1 MNKMTWKRIV
11 ILTLYLL
18 VSDFSGATLVS
29 AYEPFARMNAAKTYY
44 FVSVPE
50 NPNSDKGY
58 TAVFDAKTKLLK
70 FKIDVYLKER
80 RVALTN
86 DGKQLI
92 LVSSNI
98 DQSVE
103 NCFVTIYGEHQEVK
117 TLQIFQKKSR
127 WVEDIYSV
135 SHLSD
140 IWEENNQLLLYADDS
155 IYSLDQNSFL
165 VTAQKNT
172 LSEPGKSYERYN
184 KGILKNDSFF
194 DVSALK
200 PGKLPLVQQLAKD
213 LNVKLVN
220 NKESAGKAVFFTLT
234 LNADGTFGFMD
245 IQAAEILDLSKAKW
259 IPDDKLKEA
268 IIQKLKA
275 YTYPKSSVPE
285 GLPYWAFSGKM
296 YLLK

>member
-1 MNKMTWKRIV
+1 MIWKRIL
-11 ILTLYLL
+11 ILTLYL
-18 VSDFSGATLVS
+18 VISDFSGATLVS
-29 AYEPFARMNAAKTYY
+29 SYEPFARMNAAKTYY

-70 FKIDVYLKER
+70 FKIDVFLKER
-80 RVALTN
+80 RAVLTN

-92 LVSSNI
+92 QVHITI
-98 DQSVE
+98 DRSVE
-103 NCFVTIYGEHQEVK
+103 NCSVTVHNDQGETK
-117 TLQIFQKKSR
+117 NLRIFQKKSR

-140 IWEENNQLLLYADDS
+140 IWEENNQLLFYTTDS
-155 IYSLDQNSFL
+155 IYSLEQSNFW
-165 VTAQKNT
+165 VTTQKNT
-172 LSEPGKSYERYN
+172 LSEAGKSYERYN
-184 KGILKNDSFF
+184 NGNLKNDAFF
-194 DVSALK
+194 DVSGLK
-200 PGKLPLVQQLAKD
+200 PGKLSLVQQLAKD
-213 LNVKLVN
+213 LNVKLVG
-220 NKESAGKAVFFTLT
+220 NKESAGRAVFFTLT

-245 IQAAEILDLSKAKW
+245 IQAAEILSLSKAKW
-259 IPDDKLKEA
+259 IPDDKLKEE

-285 GLPYWAFSGKM
+285 GLPFWVYSGKM